1 MCYNR
6 GKQHTAHGTPRRRFP
21 ALSAPGAVRARRI
34 FVFMGMVNHCEG
46 VFFMMDPRVEKL
58 ARGLVRFSTKIR
70 PGDNVLIEATNDCQ
84 MLTRALVR
92 EVYAAG
98 ARPFVQLR
106 DSEVERELAM
116 GYTPEQL
123 ALRADADALLM
134 EKMDAYI
141 GFSAPRNA
149 SEMSDVPP
157 EKMSLYASDYNR
169 RVHGQIRVP
178 RTRWC
183 VLRFPTPGFAQAA
196 GMSTAAFEDFFFDVC
211 TMDYARMDRAMDPLK
226 ALMDR
231 TDRVYIT
238 GPGTDLTFS
247 IKGIGAVKCAGEC
260 NIPDG
265 EVYTAPVRESVNG
278 VITYNTP
285 SSQSGFV
292 FENVKLRFEE
302 GRIVEAFANDS
313 ARVNQVFDVD
323 EGARYVG
330 EFALGVNPFGTGPMN
345 NTLFDEKISG
355 SFHFTPGACYDDCP
369 NGNRSALHWDLVCI
383 QTPEYGGGEI
393 WFDDVLVR
401 RDGRFVLPEL
411 ECLNPENLK

>member
-1 MCYNR
+1 
-6 GKQHTAHGTPRRRFP
+6 
-21 ALSAPGAVRARRI
+21 
-34 FVFMGMVNHCEG
+34 
-46 VFFMMDPRVEKL
+46 MMDSRVEKL
-58 ARGLVRFSTKIR
+58 ARVLVRFSTR
-70 PGDNVLIEATNDCQ
+70 VQPGDNVLIEATNGAD
-84 MLTRALVR
+84 MLVRALIR

-98 ARPFVQLR
+98 GRPFVQLR
-106 DSEVERELAM
+106 DSTVERELAM

-123 ALRADADALLM
+123 ALRADADAMLM
-134 EKMDAYI
+134 EKMDCYI
-141 GFSAPRNA
+141 GFSAPDNA
-149 SEMSDVPP
+149 SELSDVPP
-157 EKMSLYASDYNR
+157 EKMSLYASDYSR

-183 VLRFPTPGFAQAA
+183 VLRYPTPGFAQAA

-247 IKGIGAVKCAGEC
+247 IKGIGSVKCAGEN

-265 EVYTAPVRESVNG
+265 EIFTAPVRDSVNG
-278 VITYNTP
+278 TITYNTP
-285 SSQSGFV
+285 STQSGFT
-292 FENVKLRFEE
+292 FENVRLRFEN
-302 GRIVEAFANDS
+302 GRIVEASANDS
-313 ARVNQVFDVD
+313 ARVNHVFDMD

-330 EFALGVNPFGTGPMN
+330 EFALGVNPFVTRAMN
-345 NTLFDEKISG
+345 NILFDEKISG
-355 SFHFTPGACYDDCP
+355 SFHFTPGMCYDECP
-369 NGNRSALHWDLVCI
+369 NGNHSALHWDLVCI

-393 WFDDVLVR
+393 WFDDVLIR
-401 RDGRFVLPEL
+401 KDGRFVLPEL